1 MLTVFVLA
9 IVRIANAEYSYLV
22 ESDKHYGAMSIG
34 EIGTYGSQCEKT
46 SSFYLGLVLLQMIAI
61 EGGWNVTEQAGQ
73 MKVVLEVSKTD
84 EFKQGANRMYREGCD
99 RYKQRLQPLV
109 NDVLDA
115 LK

>member
-1 MLTVFVLA
+1 MLIVFALTA
-9 IVRIANAEYSYLV
+9 VRIVSAEYSYPL

-34 EIGTYGSQCEKT
+34 GIGAYGSLCEKT
-46 SSFYLGLVLLQMIAI
+46 SSFYLGLILLQMIAI
-61 EGGWNVTEQAGQ
+61 ERGWNVTEQSEQ
-73 MKVVLEVSKTD
+73 MKIVLEVSKTD